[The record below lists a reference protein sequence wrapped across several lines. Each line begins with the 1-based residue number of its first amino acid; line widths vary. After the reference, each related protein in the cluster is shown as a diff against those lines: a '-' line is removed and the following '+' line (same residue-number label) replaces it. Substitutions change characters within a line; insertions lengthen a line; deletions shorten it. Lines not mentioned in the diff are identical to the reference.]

1 MSEVQQLRST
11 CLITALSM
19 AGGDLDKAIVIAEK
33 MVSYIVSGATGEQ
46 GNALDTSVAASVKG

>member
-19 AGGDLDKAIVIAEK
+19 AGGDLDKAMVIAEK
-33 MVSYIVSGATGEQ
+33 MVTYILYGATKDQ
-46 GNALDTSVAASVKG
+46 GDALDTSSAAPAKG